1 MRSTRSSKFGTVH
14 IDSTVHIDNHRTEHA
29 DTTVRSDRTLRTG
42 KTSRTAR
49 RSAFATSGRRTTRV
63 SAVLLATA
71 LALAVTGCGG
81 DDDNDGGSTK
91 PSARGDGGSTVTLP
105 KLDGESLEVAAVWT
119 GGEQKNF
126 KKVLAEFEKRTGAK
140 VTFVPAQD
148 PIINFL
154 GSKVAGG
161 QPPDVALLPQP
172 GAIKQAVDKGWAKP
186 LGAEATKELAE
197 NYSQGWQDIGK
208 VGGKQY
214 GAYYKAAN
222 KSLIWYNAKV
232 FENAGASE
240 PKSWKDLLS
249 TAQTVYDSGVTP
261 FSVGGA
267 DGWTLTDWFENVYL
281 SQAGPEK
288 YDQLAQHKIKW
299 TDPSV
304 KQALTTL
311 AEIWGKKDYVAGG
324 AKGALGTAFPESVTQ
339 TFTGGDQPKAGMVYE
354 GDFAQIN
361 IAETKA
367 KIGTD
372 AKVFPFP
379 AVGDTAPVVSGGDA
393 AVILDDSKAAQ
404 ALVTFLASPDAATI
418 QAELGGYLSPN
429 KNVPDSA
436 YPNEVQR
443 TIAKSLVA
451 AGDDF
456 RFDMS
461 DQAPQAF
468 GGTPGKGEWKELQ
481 DFLSNPKDVAR
492 AQQKLEAAAAKAYG
506 GKG

>member
-1 MRSTRSSKFGTVH
+1 MRTSSTM
-14 IDSTVHIDNHRTEHA
+14 
-29 DTTVRSDRTLRTG
+29 RTG
-42 KTSRTAR
+42 
-49 RSAFATSGRRTTRV
+49 SAAKRTTR
-63 SAVLLATA
+63 AAAALAAGA
-71 LALAVTGCGG
+71 LALSLTACGGG
-81 DDDNDGGSTK
+81 DDDNGGGDEGSQ
-91 PSARGDGGSTVTLP
+91 GDGTKKPAATLTLP

-119 GGEQKNF
+119 GAEQENF

-154 GSKVAGG
+154 GSKIAGG
-161 QPPDVALLPQP
+161 APPDVAMLPQP

-186 LGAEATKELAE
+186 LGAEATKELTK
-197 NYSQGWQDIGK
+197 NYSQGWKDIGK

-214 GAYYKAAN
+214 GVYYKAAN
-222 KSLIWYNAKV
+222 KSLIWYNAQV
-232 FENAGASE
+232 FENAGAAE
-240 PKSWKDLLS
+240 PKTWDELLT

-288 YDQLAQHKIKW
+288 YDQLAKHEIKW

-304 KQALTTL
+304 KEALTTL
-311 AEIWGKKDYVAGG
+311 AQIWGKKDYVAGG
-324 AKGALGTAFPESVTQ
+324 ASGALQTEFPASVTQ

-354 GDFAQIN
+354 GDFVQVN
-361 IAETKA
+361 IGETDA
-367 KIGTD
+367 KVGTD

-393 AVILDDSKAAQ
+393 AVILKDSKAAQ
-404 ALVTFLASPDAATI
+404 ALATFLASPDSAAI
-418 QAELGGYLSPN
+418 QAKLGGFLSPN
-429 KNVPDSA
+429 KAIDTSA
-436 YPNEVQR
+436 YPNEVQKKMADAL
-443 TIAKSLVA
+443 IA

-468 GGTPGKGEWKELQ
+468 GGTPGKGEWKALQ
-481 DFLSNPKDVAR
+481 DFLKNPKDVAG
-492 AQQKLEAAAAKAYG
+492 AQAKLEADAAAAYG
-506 GKG
+506 G

>member
-1 MRSTRSSKFGTVH
+1 MSNTIGTGRAVTAVAALLAGALVLTACGGSDDGKKDDNGSESSA
-14 IDSTVHIDNHRTEHA
+14 S
-29 DTTVRSDRTLRTG
+29 
-42 KTSRTAR
+42 
-49 RSAFATSGRRTTRV
+49 TSG
-63 SAVLLATA
+63 
-71 LALAVTGCGG
+71 
-81 DDDNDGGSTK
+81 STL
-91 PSARGDGGSTVTLP
+91 TLP
-105 KLDGESLEVAAVWT
+105 KLDGTTLEVAAVWT
-119 GGEQKNF
+119 GQEQKNF
-126 KKVLAEFEKRTGAK
+126 KQVLAEFEKRTGAK

-154 GSKVAGG
+154 GSKIAGG
-161 QPPDVALLPQP
+161 QPPDIALLPQP
-172 GAIKQAVDKGWAKP
+172 GAIKQAVQKGWAKP
-186 LGAEATKELAE
+186 LGADALKEVQK

-214 GAYYKAAN
+214 GVYYKAAN
-222 KSLIWYNAKV
+222 KSLIWYNTTV
-232 FENAGASE
+232 FENAGAKE
-240 PKSWKDLLS
+240 PKTWQDLLT

-311 AEIWGKKDYVAGG
+311 AQVWGKKGYVAGG
-324 AKGALGTAFPESVTQ
+324 ADGALQTEFPASVTQ

-354 GDFAQIN
+354 GDFVQVN
-361 IAETKA
+361 IGETKA
-367 KIGTD
+367 KVGTG

-379 AVGDTAPVVSGGDA
+379 AVGSAAPVVSGGDA
-393 AVILDDSKAAQ
+393 AVIFKDSKGAQ
-404 ALVTFLASPDAATI
+404 ALAAFLASPDAATI
-418 QAELGGYLSPN
+418 QAKLGGYLSPN
-429 KNVPDSA
+429 KSVPNSA

-443 TIAKSLVA
+443 TIAKALIAS
-451 AGDDF
+451 GDDF

-468 GGTPGKGEWKELQ
+468 GGTPGKGEWKDLQ
-481 DFLSNPKDVAR
+481 DFLKNPKDVAGTQ
-492 AQQKLEAAAAKAYG
+492 AKLEKDAAAAYG
-506 GKG
+506 SGS

>member
-1 MRSTRSSKFGTVH
+1 MRSTSST
-14 IDSTVHIDNHRTEHA
+14 I
-29 DTTVRSDRTLRTG
+29 RTLRAA
-42 KTSRTAR
+42 RTA
-49 RSAFATSGRRTTRV
+49 A
-63 SAVLLATA
+63 AVIAGA
-71 LALAVTGCGG
+71 LALTLTACGG
-81 DDDNDGGSTK
+81 SHDDKSSSDKSSGSTQT
-91 PSARGDGGSTVTLP
+91 GGATVTLP
-105 KLDGESLEVAAVWT
+105 KLDGQHLEVAAVWT

-126 KKVLAEFEKRTGAK
+126 KTVLAEFQKRTGAE

-154 GSKVAGG
+154 GSKIAGG

-172 GAIKQAVDKGWAKP
+172 GAIKQAVDRKWAKP
-186 LGAEATKELAE
+186 LGAEAQAELAK

-214 GAYYKAAN
+214 GVYYKAAN

-232 FENAGASE
+232 FEGANGKE
-240 PKSWKDLLS
+240 PKTWQELL
-249 TAQTVYDSGVTP
+249 TAAQNIYDSGVTP
-261 FSVGGA
+261 FSIGGA

-311 AEIWGKKDYVAGG
+311 AQIWGKKDYIAGG
-324 AKGALGTAFPESVTQ
+324 PNGALQTEFPASVTQ
-339 TFTGGDQPKAGMVYE
+339 TFTGGDQPKAGMVFE
-354 GDFAQIN
+354 GDFAQVN
-361 IAETKA
+361 IGETKA
-367 KIGTD
+367 RIGAD

-379 AVGDTAPVVSGGDA
+379 AVGAQAPVVTGGDA
-393 AVILDDSKAAQ
+393 AVILKDSKAAQ
-404 ALVTFLASPDAATI
+404 ALVTFLASPDAASI
-418 QAELGGYLSPN
+418 QAKLGGYLSPN

-436 YPNEVQR
+436 YPNAVQQKM
-443 TIAKSLVA
+443 AKALLA
-451 AGDDF
+451 AGDSF

-468 GGTPGKGEWKELQ
+468 GGTPGKGEWKDLQ
-481 DFLSNPKDVAR
+481 DFLKNPTDVAGTQ
-492 AQQKLEAAAAKAYG
+492 AKLEKDAAAAYG
-506 GKG
+506 SGS

>member
-1 MRSTRSSKFGTVH
+1 MMRTSSTMRTRRTAGTV
-14 IDSTVHIDNHRTEHA
+14 
-29 DTTVRSDRTLRTG
+29 TG
-42 KTSRTAR
+42 RAGRRTAR
-49 RSAFATSGRRTTRV
+49 AA
-63 SAVLLATA
+63 AVLAAGA
-71 LALAVTGCGG
+71 LALSLTACSG
-81 DDDNDGGSTK
+81 DDDKDSGDKASQGSGGEK
-91 PSARGDGGSTVTLP
+91 PATLTLP

-119 GGEQKNF
+119 GAEQDNF

-154 GSKVAGG
+154 GSKIAGG
-161 QPPDVALLPQP
+161 APPDVAMLPQP

-186 LGAEATKELAE
+186 LGAEATKELTK

-214 GAYYKAAN
+214 GVYYKAAN
-222 KSLIWYNAKV
+222 KSLIWYNAQV

-240 PKSWKDLLS
+240 PKSWDELLT

-288 YDQLAQHKIKW
+288 YDQLAKHEIKW

-311 AEIWGKKDYVAGG
+311 AQIWGKKDYVAGG
-324 AKGALGTAFPESVTQ
+324 ASGALQTEFPASVTQ

-354 GDFAQIN
+354 GDFVQVN
-361 IAETKA
+361 IGETDA
-367 KIGTD
+367 KVGTD

-393 AVILDDSKAAQ
+393 AVILKDSKAAQ
-404 ALVTFLASPDAATI
+404 ALATFLASPDAGAI
-418 QAELGGYLSPN
+418 QAKLGGFLSPN
-429 KNVPDSA
+429 KAIDTNA
-436 YPNEVQR
+436 YPNEVQKKMADAL
-443 TIAKSLVA
+443 IA

-468 GGTPGKGEWKELQ
+468 GGTPGKGEWKALQ
-481 DFLSNPKDVAR
+481 DFLKNPKDVAG
-492 AQQKLEAAAAKAYG
+492 AQAKLEADAAAAYG
-506 GKG
+506 G